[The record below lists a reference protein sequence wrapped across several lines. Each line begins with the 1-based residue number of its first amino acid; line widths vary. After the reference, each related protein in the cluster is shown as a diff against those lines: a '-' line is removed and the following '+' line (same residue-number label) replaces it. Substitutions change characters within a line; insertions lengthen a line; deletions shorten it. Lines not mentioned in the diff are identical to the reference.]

1 MQQLYLRIS
10 IVDKTDGSSVAD
22 SCYDEIKQRPAFV
35 GIYRIVKPIFDYLSY
50 NINLR
55 NEWQIYYPSTT
66 NELHLISDNPII
78 FKDDDDNKNMFDR
91 EFIMPLT
98 SGKTLYHVGQKRLPI
113 ISPGDT
119 MKVDML
125 IFLQAKR
132 YVAGPKSDW
141 LNVVSQGAIQI
152 VAMRPLRS

>member
-1 MQQLYLRIS
+1 
-10 IVDKTDGSSVAD
+10 
-22 SCYDEIKQRPAFV
+22 
-35 GIYRIVKPIFDYLSY
+35 
-50 NINLR
+50 
-55 NEWQIYYPSTT
+55 
-66 NELHLISDNPII
+66 
-78 FKDDDDNKNMFDR
+78 MFDR

-113 ISPGDT
+113 ISPEDT

-141 LNVVSQGAIQI
+141 LNVVSQ
-152 VAMRPLRS
+152 VAKTYKTQNQQLALKKQVFDLFQ